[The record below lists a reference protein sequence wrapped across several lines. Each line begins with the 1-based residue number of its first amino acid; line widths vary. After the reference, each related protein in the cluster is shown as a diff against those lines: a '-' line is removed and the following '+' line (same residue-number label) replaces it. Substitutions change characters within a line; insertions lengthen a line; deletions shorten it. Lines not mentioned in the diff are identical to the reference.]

1 MTAVVAAIAATVAA
15 NAASHMHQT
24 EIGSKF
30 NLNTK
35 LKFMLFICSR
45 GTCKLFVYLYAYTVP
60 FHRLSGFGMLTLTH
74 DAHHRRRSSCAP
86 FAGVPHGRTLI
97 NNKKEKYIVLI
108 FLMCVGLLF
117 GAAKHTPHTNTHT
130 HEILYICWQEN
141 AEQRLLLAAD
151 CRLRPAI
158 IVTVVIL
165 ALVLCFVPLTHSI
178 HTNITFSSI
187 CGYKLQLL
195 KCATGTPTVS
205 LFDFFYVL

>member
-130 HEILYICWQEN
+130 RNIVYMLARERR
-141 AEQRLLLAAD
+141 AEAAVG
-151 CRLRPAI
+151 CRLPFAACYHCYCCHSRTCSLLRSTHTLHSHKYNIFFDLWIQITIAEMCNWNSY
-158 IVTVVIL
+158 
-165 ALVLCFVPLTHSI
+165 CF
-178 HTNITFSSI
+178 
-187 CGYKLQLL
+187 
-195 KCATGTPTVS
+195 S
-205 LFDFFYVL
+205 L

>member
-130 HEILYICWQEN
+130 HTKYCIYAGKRTQSRGCCWLPI
-141 AEQRLLLAAD
+141 AVCGLLSLLLLSFSHLFSAS
-151 CRLRPAI
+151 
-158 IVTVVIL
+158 
-165 ALVLCFVPLTHSI
+165 FHS
-178 HTNITFSSI
+178 HTPFTQI
-187 CGYKLQLL
+187 
-195 KCATGTPTVS
+195 
-205 LFDFFYVL
+205 